1 MDYKS
6 NSHKSKAEGATEK
19 RVGKVVTGAAKTR
32 KKKEIHKITDL
43 IFAEDFG
50 TVKEFLIYDVA
61 IPGIKNLVLDILI
74 DGATRTFGGSGS
86 RRGGGARTSTDYVS
100 YNRYSDRGSR
110 RSERDS
116 RPRAGFDYEDIIFES
131 RGDAEL
137 ARDTMDDM
145 IDRYGVVTVA
155 DLYDMAEI
163 TPPYTAN
170 KYGWTNIRNA
180 EPARLR
186 EGGYVLKLPKAMP
199 ID

>member
-50 TVKEFLIYDVA
+50 TVKEFLIYDVL
-61 IPGIKNLVLDILI
+61 IPGVKNLVLDILI

-86 RRGGGARTSTDYVS
+86 RRGGARTSTDYVS
-100 YNRYSDRGSR
+100 YNRYSDRGNR

-116 RPRAGFDYEDIIFES
+116 KPRAGFDYEDIIFES

-137 ARDTMDDM
+137 ARDAMDDM

>member
-6 NSHKSKAEGATEK
+6 NSHKSKTEAAQEK
-19 RVGKVVTGAAKTR
+19 RVGKVVTGATKTR

-43 IFAEDFG
+43 IFAEDFA

-86 RRGGGARTSTDYVS
+86 RRGSGARTSTDYVS
-100 YNRYSDRGSR
+100 YSRYSDRRDR
-110 RSERDS
+110 RSDRDTRS
-116 RPRAGFDYEDIIFES
+116 RSGFDYEDIIFES

-137 ARDTMDDM
+137 ARDAMDDM

-163 TPPYTAN
+163 TPPFTAN
-170 KYGWTNIRNA
+170 KYGWTNIRSA
-180 EPARLR
+180 EPTRLR

>member
-6 NSHKSKAEGATEK
+6 NSHKSKTEAAQEK
-19 RVGKVVTGAAKTR
+19 RVGKVVTGATKTR

-43 IFAEDFG
+43 IFAEDFA

-74 DGATRTFGGSGS
+74 DGAIRTFGGSGS
-86 RRGGGARTSTDYVS
+86 RRGSGARTSTDYVS
-100 YNRYSDRGSR
+100 YSRYSDRRDRHSDRDTRSR
-110 RSERDS
+110 S
-116 RPRAGFDYEDIIFES
+116 GFDYEDIIFES

-137 ARDTMDDM
+137 ARDAMDDM

-163 TPPYTAN
+163 TPPFTAN
-170 KYGWTNIRNA
+170 KYGWTNIRSA
-180 EPARLR
+180 EPTRLR